1 MHYGLDF
8 FDGSINRIGAYVIGS
23 RAAQKCML
31 RALLEPKATIS
42 EAELKGQ
49 GYRVLALLEEQ
60 KAMPW
65 QAVYDEF
72 CVRNAVPVGQDFMKE
87 IDSYEA
93 NVTSKR

>member
-1 MHYGLDF
+1 MYRDRFGKEGKIMKKLE
-8 FDGSINRIGAYVIGS
+8 IVIRPES
-23 RAAQKCML
+23 
-31 RALLEPKATIS
+31 LENL
-42 EAELKGQ
+42 EL
-49 GYRVLALLEEQ
+49 LLEEQ

>member
-1 MHYGLDF
+1 
-8 FDGSINRIGAYVIGS
+8 
-23 RAAQKCML
+23 
-31 RALLEPKATIS
+31 
-42 EAELKGQ
+42 
-49 GYRVLALLEEQ
+49 
-60 KAMPW
+60 MPW